1 MKNKKLV
8 NLVLFQPEIP
18 QNTGAIIRLCSCLGV
33 PMEIIEPCG
42 FILDDKRLRRVA
54 MDYIMK
60 NEIIR
65 HKSWEI
71 FYNKKKK
78 SKKRLILFTTKANK
92 NFRNFNF
99 NNEDLLLFGNESSGV
114 PETVRNEVDESVKI
128 PICEGAR
135 SLNISMSVAIGVS
148 EALRQLEV
156 G

>member
-42 FILDDKRLRRVA
+42 FILDDKRLKRVA